1 MNARP
6 AQAAAGTN
14 PTGPPTPHLSVQPPL
29 SPTERGPGA
38 GSGSDA
44 AGASNASS
52 GVSTPNLSATAP
64 SSSQDPRP
72 STAEIASLKRRCAV
86 SLLSRI
92 PRPIARHFF
101 GIPANGATH
110 GPLDGQSPNDHD
122 QHPNSSRASSPAP
135 SSTSPPPPHPTT
147 TSTHPEE
154 DAHLLAAIEHDLLD
168 LFADEYCNKH
178 LIYSIIEA
186 ILAKLLPELSERSLT
201 ELMEDRGILLT
212 TPHEPILSQS

>member
-14 PTGPPTPHLSVQPPL
+14 PTGPPTPHLSVQPPP
-29 SPTERGPGA
+29 SPIERGSGA

-64 SSSQDPRP
+64 SLSPDPRP
-72 STAEIASLKRRCAV
+72 SAAEIASLKRRCAV

-92 PRPIARHFF
+92 PRPIARHFL
-101 GIPANGATH
+101 GIPANGAAH
-110 GPLDGQSPNDHD
+110 GPLDGQAPNGHD
-122 QHPNSSRASSPAP
+122 QSPRHPDSARASSPVPPAASP
-135 SSTSPPPPHPTT
+135 SPSHHPAY
-147 TSTHPEE
+147 PEE

-201 ELMEDRGILLT
+201 ELMEDRGIVRA
-212 TPHEPILSQS
+212 SAS